1 MKRAVYSIPV
11 LGMALVGCG
20 DGGRIDDPIVA
31 DFAVTLYDGTALPYT
46 DAYTDPATN
55 VTCTFS
61 YSAVMGVTDGL
72 KALVKI
78 SYSEECDDGSRNA
91 TATEG
96 LIGDVT
102 IVASGAQYTIAF
114 GSDEF
119 STLLTCTMDAATA
132 LQCTDQNASAWA
144 FQLAQ

>member
-20 DGGRIDDPIVA
+20 DGERVDDPIVA
-31 DFAVTLYDGTALPYT
+31 NFAVTLYDGTALPYT
-46 DAYTDPATN
+46 YSYTDPATN
-55 VTCTFS
+55 VTCTLS
-61 YSAVMGVTDGL
+61 YSAVMEVTDGL
-72 KALVKI
+72 KALVEI
-78 SYSEECDDGSRNA
+78 YQTQECDDGSLNA
-91 TATEG
+91 TYTEG
-96 LIGDVT
+96 LLGDVT

-132 LQCTDQNASAWA
+132 LQCTDQNAAAWA